1 MLIVKQSIH
10 TTLIQHRKE
19 VNMNILYSLPGLLV
33 AIIFHELAH
42 GMAAYALGDNTAK
55 NSGRLTLNPIKHIDP
70 IGFLSMLVFK
80 FGWAKP
86 VPINPFNFKNRK
98 RDTLLVSLAG
108 PVANFIIALIIVFVL
123 KSNIITNYLAFEMI
137 LITLWYNI
145 MLGVFNLLP
154 FPPLD
159 GSKIIASLLP
169 DKVEYYFYKYEKYFY
184 LILILLIFTNMIDK
198 ILSPII
204 NVVISVLMG
213 ILI

>member
-1 MLIVKQSIH
+1 MDFI
-10 TTLIQHRKE
+10 
-19 VNMNILYSLPGLLV
+19 YSLPGLFV

-42 GMAAYALGDNTAK
+42 GYTAYLLGDNTAK
-55 NSGRLTLNPIKHIDP
+55 NAGRLSLNPIKHIDP
-70 IGFLSMLVFK
+70 IGFISMLVFK

-86 VPINPFNFKNRK
+86 VPINPMNFKKRK
-98 RDTLLVSLAG
+98 RDTILVSLAG
-108 PVANFIIALIIVFVL
+108 PVSNFIIALIVGFILSSSIVR
-123 KSNIITNYLAFEMI
+123 SEIAFQLL

-169 DKVEYYFYKYEKYFY
+169 RKLEFYFYKYERYFY
-184 LILILLIFTNMIDK
+184 LILIFLIFTNSINK

-204 NVVISVLMG
+204 NFVLNTFIK

>member
-1 MLIVKQSIH
+1 
-10 TTLIQHRKE
+10 
-19 VNMNILYSLPGLLV
+19 MNLLYSLPGLLV

-42 GMAAYALGDNTAK
+42 GLAAYALGDNTAK

-70 IGFLSMLVFK
+70 VGFISMLVFK

-108 PVANFIIALIIVFVL
+108 PAANFIIAGIIVFIFKL
-123 KSNIITNYLAFEMI
+123 NIISNYLVFEMLI
-137 LITLWYNI
+137 ITLWYNI
-145 MLGVFNLLP
+145 MLGIFNLLP

-159 GSKIIASLLP
+159 GSKIVASMLP
-169 DKVEYYFYKYEKYFY
+169 DKIEYYFYKYERYFY
-184 LILILLIFTNMIDK
+184 LVLIALIFTNMIDK

-204 NVVISVLMG
+204 TIVMNVLMG
-213 ILI
+213 ILV

>member
-1 MLIVKQSIH
+1 MDFI
-10 TTLIQHRKE
+10 
-19 VNMNILYSLPGLLV
+19 YSLPGLLV

-42 GMAAYALGDNTAK
+42 GYTAYLLGDNTAK
-55 NSGRLTLNPIKHIDP
+55 NAGRLSLNPIKHIDP
-70 IGFLSMLVFK
+70 IGFISMLVFK

-86 VPINPFNFKNRK
+86 VPINPMNFKKRK
-98 RDTLLVSLAG
+98 RDTILVSLAG
-108 PVANFIIALIIVFVL
+108 PVSNFIIALIVGFILSSSIVR
-123 KSNIITNYLAFEMI
+123 SEIAFQLL

-169 DKVEYYFYKYEKYFY
+169 RKLEFYFYKYERYFY
-184 LILILLIFTNMIDK
+184 LILIFLIFTNSINK

-204 NVVISVLMG
+204 NFVLNTFIK